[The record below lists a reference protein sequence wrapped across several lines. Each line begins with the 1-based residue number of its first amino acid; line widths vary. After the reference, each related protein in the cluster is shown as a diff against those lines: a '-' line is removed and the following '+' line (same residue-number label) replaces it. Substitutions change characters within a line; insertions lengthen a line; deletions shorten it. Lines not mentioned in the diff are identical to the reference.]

1 MVSRGETIIFS
12 FFKLLQYRV
21 MGSGDGRVGT
31 CFLMDQCNLKNVPSI
46 LTEES
51 YIKHLKKISQI
62 NHNTMYLVPTM
73 WEEKENRRNRLS
85 LV

>member
-1 MVSRGETIIFS
+1 MEKREGVWWGEWRNVVSRGETIIFS

-51 YIKHLKKISQI
+51 YIKHFKKSVKSITI
-62 NHNTMYLVPTM
+62 LCT
-73 WEEKENRRNRLS
+73 
-85 LV
+85 